1 MEPFKVSGCGFEIPN
16 LMRNQLSES
25 AKTSQAK
32 MMNYSTV
39 FASEDNEMNFQ
50 PKKNSLIRA
59 EEQVRRQDREAL
71 WASGIEGGYKDTGD
85 IGVQCWV
92 TMLALSS

>member
-1 MEPFKVSGCGFEIPN
+1 MQSGTFKVSGCGFEIPN

-32 MMNYSTV
+32 KMNYSTV

-50 PKKNSLIRA
+50 PKKLSHK
-59 EEQVRRQDREAL
+59 
-71 WASGIEGGYKDTGD
+71 GGRTSEKTRHGRHYGLVGLKAGTRT
-85 IGVQCWV
+85 QA
-92 TMLALSS
+92 TLAYSVG